1 MVEVRWTLQAAEDL
15 ESIADFISKDSPHY
29 ARLFVIDVLEAVE
42 RLSNFPKL
50 GRIVPEVDDPVIRE
64 IILGNYRIIYRATD
78 DSPEVL
84 TVYHGAR
91 LLDPSKIE

>member
-1 MVEVRWTLQAAEDL
+1 MVEVRWTLQAADDL
-15 ESIADFISKDSPHY
+15 ESITDFISQDSPHY

-50 GRIVPEVDDPVIRE
+50 GRIVPEMDDPVIRE
-64 IILGNYRIIYRATD
+64 IILGNYRIIYRAKG
-78 DSPEVL
+78 DSPEIL
-84 TVYHGAR
+84 TVYHGSR